1 MVRVS
6 PLISR
11 CIAPPYLLPFI
22 CDGGAR
28 VSFLSHIINGPA
40 AYLIALPSLRQHYSA
55 GLDRDVYTQRSCT
68 QRAGVSPL
76 HGGRRRRRRRPP
88 PDVDGTCLGPRKT
101 MAGRP
106 SVDPLVRFPEKPP
119 CRAPCSARNPLPPSC
134 SPTLGLLSS
143 TSTPLRAQPSAYARK
158 LLVCLMASLT
168 CSEKQ
173 TSRNRDRKEIGTEAS
188 VMGSDCTRVLQSARS
203 AGDDREF

>member
-11 CIAPPYLLPFI
+11 CIPPPYLLPFI

-134 SPTLGLLSS
+134 SPSNAWVAFEYVHATTCATLCVRPQAAGLLDGV
-143 TSTPLRAQPSAYARK
+143 TYMLRKANEP
-158 LLVCLMASLT
+158 
-168 CSEKQ
+168 
-173 TSRNRDRKEIGTEAS
+173 
-188 VMGSDCTRVLQSARS
+188 
-203 AGDDREF
+203 